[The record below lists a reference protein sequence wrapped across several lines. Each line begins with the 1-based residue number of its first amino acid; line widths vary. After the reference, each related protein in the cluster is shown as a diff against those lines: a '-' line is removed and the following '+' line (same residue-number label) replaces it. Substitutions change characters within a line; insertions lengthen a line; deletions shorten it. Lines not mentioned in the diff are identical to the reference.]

1 MNHKANH
8 PLILNM
14 HLSRHPIPGSLTNP
28 ICSTGKEFFFK
39 TTDTPQKATNGDK
52 HRLRALL
59 QQVIYSL
66 KQADYAKCVH
76 IEVQLHGGEG
86 DVVDAV
92 GGVVVVACVGNHGV
106 DVRDVV
112 GCFESFDGVAD

>member
-1 MNHKANH
+1 MHHKTNH
-8 PLILNM
+8 PFILNM
-14 HLSRHPIPGSLTNP
+14 HLPRHPIRSSFTNP

-59 QQVIYSL
+59 QHGVYSL
-66 KQADYAKCVH
+66 KEADYAECVH
-76 IEVQLHGGEG
+76 IEVQLHGVQR
-86 DVVDAV
+86 DVVNAV

-106 DVRDVV
+106 DVRDIV
-112 GCFESFDGVAD
+112 GRFECFDGVGD